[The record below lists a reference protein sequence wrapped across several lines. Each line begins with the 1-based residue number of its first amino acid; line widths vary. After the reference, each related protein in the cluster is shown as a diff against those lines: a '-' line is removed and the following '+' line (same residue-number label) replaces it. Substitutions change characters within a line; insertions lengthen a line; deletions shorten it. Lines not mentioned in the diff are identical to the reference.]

1 MMSAV
6 QVVNVA
12 CVLKVAAVAGIV
24 AVAPQVAEA
33 KTSFSQADLAAVELE
48 TTDVSPAMQASSF
61 TIAAVLP
68 WLERVRHEAAKALTE
83 M

>member
-6 QVVNVA
+6 QVMKVA
-12 CVLKVAAVAGIV
+12 SVLKVVGIAGGV

-33 KTSFSQADLAAVELE
+33 KTSFSQTDLAAVGLGAA
-48 TTDVSPAMQASSF
+48 DVPAAMHASSF

-68 WLERVRHEAAKALTE
+68 WLEHVRSEAAKALTE